1 MRVAL
6 LLSTLYF
13 EDFYGKDLGLTR
25 EHYLEAYRND
35 WSWDWCQML
44 AAENVDASIYVPTIE
59 DAERVRTPDECTVRF
74 LPLGAAA
81 MPWVRFPVLRR
92 TPVGRYVGQAAN
104 AAAFLRPL
112 RSALAE
118 DRIDVLCVQEYWT
131 ARFDV
136 LARAITCPVVALDQG
151 LPDRREIKLLKRGAF
166 ERTRSTV
173 VQTQQQAEK
182 VGRYG
187 GSAQRIPNAV
197 NTSVFSPGAHADTEH
212 PTILCV
218 GRLHDAQKRLSD
230 VLRALA
236 LLPSDWRLEIAGSGP
251 DRETL
256 ERLAAELGISDRVS
270 YLGFV
275 ARGSELRDLYHRA
288 TVLALPS
295 AYEGLP
301 MVLLEAMSCGTPV
314 VGSDIAAIAEVID
327 HERTGL
333 LVPVAKPE
341 RLAAALRSAV
351 ARHEELGAAAR
362 NEILTH
368 YNPTVVAP
376 RLVAALR
383 AAQTPSQ
390 MTEPLAA

>member
-13 EDFYGKDLGLTR
+13 EDFYGTSLGLTR
-25 EHYLEAYRND
+25 ERYLETYRND
-35 WSWDWCQML
+35 WSWDWCRML
-44 AAENVDASIYVPTIE
+44 AQEDVDAHIYVPTTE
-59 DAERVRTPDECTVRF
+59 HAEQVQTDDGYGVRF

-81 MPWVRFPVLRR
+81 KPWTRFPVLSR

-118 DRIDVLCVQEYWT
+118 DLIDVLCVQEYWT

-136 LARAITCPVVALDQG
+136 LARTVSCPVVALDQG

-166 ERTRSTV
+166 ERTSRTV
-173 VQTQQQAEK
+173 VQTQRQATK
-182 VGRYG
+182 VGRYRG
-187 GSAQRIPNAV
+187 TAERIPNAV
-197 NTSVFSPGAHADTEH
+197 DTHLFSPGGRANAEH

-230 VLRALA
+230 VIRALA
-236 LLPSDWRLEIAGSGP
+236 LLPRHWRLEIAGNGP
-251 DRETL
+251 DRDML
-256 ERLAAELGISDRVS
+256 ERLAAELGIADRIR

-275 ARGSELRDLYHRA
+275 SRGAELRDLYRHA

-314 VGSDIAAIAEVID
+314 VGSEIAAIAEVID
-327 HERTGL
+327 HARTGL
-333 LVPVAKPE
+333 LVPVGAPD
-341 RLAAALRSAV
+341 RLAAALRNA
-351 ARHEELGAAAR
+351 ATRRDELGTAAR
-362 NEILTH
+362 DEVLAH
-368 YNPTVVAP
+368 YAQTVVAP
-376 RLVAALR
+376 RLVSALR
-383 AAQTPSQ
+383 AARAPSSARAV
-390 MTEPLAA
+390 AA